1 MRRSRSVTRR
11 VARRTAKVQRRRS
24 KVSRKRRS
32 RSARKTAK
40 RVAKRVSKVARRSNR
55 RSSRR
60 SSRRRLG
67 RRSSKMRGGAPKSL
81 ILTENRLE
89 ATPALRRSL
98 IEQEVNRLCEI
109 LETSPEGMEHLDL
122 VELAKDALTACHQRD
137 YKDSESI
144 GMVEKILAT
153 LRKAPNMANE
163 REKFMKYFNK
173 IKKGE
178 KYTLEDLRYLE
189 AMHGIATFDYKPIPF
204 LPRLSLTVGED
215 VVVTDDSNDD
225 WYIGY
230 KVSDPSK
237 IGTFPRNHVKMV
249 DMVA

>member
-32 RSARKTAK
+32 RSSRKTAK

-67 RRSSKMRGGAPKSL
+67 RRSSKMRGGAPL

-89 ATPALRRSL
+89 KTPALRRRL
-98 IEQEVNRLCEI
+98 IEQEVNRLYEI
-109 LETSPEGMEHLDL
+109 LETSPEGMEHSDL

-189 AMHGIATFDYKPIPF
+189 AMHGIATFDYKPQPF
-204 LPRLSLTVGED
+204 SLTVGED